1 MICSLRLPR
10 IFFVVSASLV
20 LAGCGI
26 FGRQVDLGLS
36 PEMAQKCPPV
46 GIVAYTGEMTRFT
59 GNSRDASA
67 VVDRGAIGSLTVV
80 CQDTED
86 ETALVARISFDISA
100 MRGPANRTGT
110 AEFPFFVTVTR
121 GNEAV
126 LDKNLY
132 TSTHQFGGQS
142 TSVQREM
149 VTAWVPLGEGGRI
162 LNTEILIGF
171 QLTKDELAYNVS
183 R

>member
-1 MICSLRLPR
+1 MTHFFRPLRIAFSFSVALMLG
-10 IFFVVSASLV
+10 A
-20 LAGCGI
+20 CGI
-26 FGRQVDLGLS
+26 FGSQVDLGMS

-46 GIVAYTGEMTRFT
+46 GIVAYTGDITRFA
-59 GNSRDASA
+59 GNSRDASD
-67 VVDRGAIGSLTVV
+67 VIDRAAIGSLNVQ

-86 ETALVARISFDISA
+86 ERSVVARITFDISA
-100 MRGPANRTGT
+100 TRGPASTSGT

-132 TSTHQFGGQS
+132 TSNHTFTGRS
-142 TSVQREM
+142 TSVQRES
-149 VTAWVPLGEGGRI
+149 VTAWVPLDDGK
-162 LNTEILIGF
+162 LPDTEILIGF
-171 QLTKDELAYNVS
+171 QLTRDELAYNLS